1 MINQEEL
8 TNILERKDQLAKF
21 LDIKTKKEKL
31 DLLDSKMI
39 QNNFWDNPKEAEK
52 CQKRMRKQTIDDK
65 TQEHAL
71 KQGRQ
76 TPRASNCKR
85 DTAASITG

>member
-1 MINQEEL
+1 MISQEEL

-52 CQKRMRKQTIDDK
+52 ILKDKKEVEQWINLYSKIENSIKVKSIGID
-65 TQEHAL
+65 
-71 KQGRQ
+71 
-76 TPRASNCKR
+76 
-85 DTAASITG
+85 I